1 MRGSPSLG
9 SPSLGS
15 HVHKENIRAAF
26 NPEDAATRPGFKRA
40 ARQPLGCER
49 RQNSTEKR
57 TKQLRSFSYLSLIVM
72 AVARAICRS
81 LLYVAAAARERRSS
95 PEMASFWWRGH
106 NCKWRGPTYRDGCL
120 PEGVFLTPR
129 SRTAV
134 PATTAS
140 VYESDGRRSRTAALR
155 AEGAA
160 QAESN
165 LRSLWQL
172 LKQLSRFI
180 PPRLS
185 YSSRSSLCF
194 NSFFCMFVPF
204 FLFFPV

>member
-81 LLYVAAAARERRSS
+81 LLYVAAAARERRRS
-95 PEMASFWWRGH
+95 PEMASFWWRGTIA
-106 NCKWRGPTYRDGCL
+106 NGVGLLIATGVFRRGSFSRRGAAWPCL
-120 PEGVFLTPR
+120 PR
-129 SRTAV
+129 Q
-134 PATTAS
+134 
-140 VYESDGRRSRTAALR
+140 RRSTR
-155 AEGAA
+155 AMVDDHA
-160 QAESN
+160 
-165 LRSLWQL
+165 
-172 LKQLSRFI
+172 
-180 PPRLS
+180 PPRFAPKEPRRQRATCAP
-185 YSSRSSLCF
+185 YGNF
-194 NSFFCMFVPF
+194 
-204 FLFFPV
+204 